1 MKIKTPPPRIAFL
14 LLIIVLFLVGAY
26 LYAYTAA
33 TSQMEAMEPQK
44 EGDEI
49 PEQCPNVLVKDG
61 TELRLYNTR
70 NKEQTPIKFK
80 NLEEY
85 SSYLAKSDNKCP
97 ILVLQKEMGAQGDD
111 IYRVVGGE
119 SSPLLQQY
127 DGTVIPVLD
136 ASREN
141 GYNQGMYP
149 GFDPYGLHVGRI
161 TNIDRRHEYTREE
174 GRLSDN
180 PMDPNWGGV
189 EYTQAQIESG
199 KYAENEV
206 TKVIYPNAKA
216 ELARA
221 LYFGGDVRTPDALN
235 SVNTR
240 PHKDELA

>member
-1 MKIKTPPPRIAFL
+1 MQIKTPPLRVAFL
-14 LLIIVLFLVGAY
+14 SLIIILFLVGAY
-26 LYAYTAA
+26 FYVYADIRI
-33 TSQMEAMEPQK
+33 
-44 EGDEI
+44 EGMDSPKPPAEEI

-70 NKEQTPIKFK
+70 NKDQAPIKFK

-85 SSYLAKSDNKCP
+85 SKYLETSDKKCP
-97 ILVLQKEMGAQGDD
+97 ILVLQKEMGAQGDN

-127 DGTVIPVLD
+127 DGSVVPILD

-141 GYNQGMYP
+141 GYNQGLYP

-161 TNIDRRHEYTREE
+161 TSIDVKHEYTREE
-174 GRLSDN
+174 GPLSDN

-189 EYTQAQIESG
+189 EYTQAQIDSG

-206 TKVIYPNAKA
+206 TKPVYPSAKA

-221 LYFGGDVRTPDALN
+221 LYFGGDVRTPDAIT
-235 SVNTR
+235 SVDTR
-240 PHKDELA
+240 IHRR